1 MSEIGLLT
9 AFVGGLLSFLSP
21 CVLPLAP
28 PYLAFI
34 AGASLDQFT
43 EEGREPDAAAARR
56 ILVSSLF
63 FVAGLGTVFVALG
76 ATASAVGQTLAAW
89 RYEFGIVA
97 GFVIFTLGM
106 HFIGFRRAPA
116 TAALMIALFALATL
130 LSGGSLGAAAAR
142 HWPALLGLLALAAAL
157 RLSGHDHVPFLMREA
172 RFDAGKAAGTFGGA
186 YVIGLAFA
194 FGWTPCIGPAL
205 GLILALAAQSE
216 TMGQGVGLLAVYAAG
231 LGLPFV
237 LAAAF
242 VRPFMRWMKGFKRH
256 LGTVERAMGGLLVV
270 VGGMMATGTFE
281 TLAFWLLDTFPAL
294 ATLG

>member
-1 MSEIGLLT
+1 MSEIGILT

-28 PYLAFI
+28 PYLAFM
-34 AGASLDQFT
+34 AGTTLDQFAD
-43 EEGREPDAAAARR
+43 GAEPDAAAARR
-56 ILVSSLF
+56 IRIASLF

-76 ATASAVGQTLAAW
+76 ATASAVGQLIASY

-97 GFVIFTLGM
+97 GFTIFVLGQ
-106 HFIGFRRAPA
+106 HFIGFRRAPQ
-116 TAALMIALFALATL
+116 TAALVVALFAAATL
-130 LSGGSLGAAAAR
+130 ISGGSLAEALDR
-142 HWPALLGLLALAAAL
+142 HWPALIALAALAAAL
-157 RLSGHDHVPFLMREA
+157 RLSGREHLPFLMREA
-172 RFDAGKAAGTFGGA
+172 RFDAGRAAGTYGGA

-205 GLILALAAQSE
+205 GLILALAAQQE
-216 TMGQGVGLLAVYAAG
+216 TLGAGVGLLAVYAAG

-237 LAAAF
+237 LAAMF
-242 VRPFMRWMKGFKRH
+242 VRPFMRWMKGFRRH
-256 LGTVERAMGGLLVV
+256 LGTVERAMGGMLVV
-270 VGGMMATGTFE
+270 VGMMMATGTFE